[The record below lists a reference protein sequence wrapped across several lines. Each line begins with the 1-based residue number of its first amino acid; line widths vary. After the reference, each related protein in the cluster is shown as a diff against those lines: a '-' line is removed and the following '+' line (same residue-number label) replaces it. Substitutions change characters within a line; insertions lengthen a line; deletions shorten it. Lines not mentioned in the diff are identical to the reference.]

1 MLGNLGDCS
10 SQAESNPVIK
20 KIHGE
25 KIMHINFLVLFLVLA
40 ISWQITDL
48 SAGEAKSPWQIEWD
62 KTVEA
67 AKKEGQ
73 LVAGIPASAELRK
86 GITESFKSRFPGI
99 ELEVTTSRGPTNAS
113 KIAAEHAAGMRYF
126 DLLISGTSTPFNL
139 LNAGILDP
147 VEPLLI
153 LPEVKD
159 PKRWFGGHIWLD
171 NAKRFLYAFQAYQSQ
186 NFWYNS
192 TLVKPEEIRSY
203 DDLLNPKWK
212 NKIGYLDPRSAGGGT
227 ATWAFFLKIKG
238 EDFLKKLAAQDMLLS
253 RDQRQ
258 LGDSLT
264 KGKVGLTIG
273 LTYYS
278 LAPFIK
284 AGLPIQPLP
293 EPKEGTYTSCG
304 SGALSVIKAPPHPNA
319 TKVFVNW
326 LLSKEGQEIY
336 GKAMG
341 QATRRFDVETKWLTE
356 NGVRASKDFLTVEEN
371 NRLENYGED
380 TVNNY
385 WARATKIAEEV
396 LK

>member
-1 MLGNLGDCS
+1 
-10 SQAESNPVIK
+10 VIK

-48 SAGEAKSPWQIEWD
+48 SAGEARSPWQIEWD

-67 AKKEGQ
+67 AKNEGQ

>member
-1 MLGNLGDCS
+1 MQIHL
-10 SQAESNPVIK
+10 PVF
-20 KIHGE
+20 
-25 KIMHINFLVLFLVLA
+25 FLVLIIA
-40 ISWQITDL
+40 WQPNDL
-48 SAGEAKSPWQIEWD
+48 LAGESRSPGQTEWD

-67 AKKEGQ
+67 AKKEGK

-86 GITESFKSRFPGI
+86 SIGEAFKTRFPGI
-99 ELEVTTSRGPTNAS
+99 ELELTTSRGPTNAS
-113 KIAAEHAAGMRYF
+113 KISAEHAAGVRYF

-147 VEPLLI
+147 LEPLLI

-159 PKRWFGGHIWLD
+159 PKRWFGGHLWLD
-171 NAKRFLYAFQAYQSQ
+171 NSKRFLYAFQAYQSQ
-186 NFWYNS
+186 NVWYNS
-192 TLVKPEEIRSY
+192 TLMKPEEIRSY

-212 NKIGYLDPRSAGGGT
+212 TRIGYLDPRSAGGGT

-238 EDFLKKLAAQDMLLS
+238 EDFLKKLAAQEMLLS

-264 KGKVGLTIG
+264 KGKVALTIG

-293 EPKEGTYTSCG
+293 EAKEGTYTSCG
-304 SGALSVIKAPPHPNA
+304 SGALSVIKASPHPNA

-326 LLSKEGQEIY
+326 LLSKEGQEVY

-341 QATRRFDVETKWLTE
+341 QATRRLDVETKWLTE
-356 NGVRASKDFLTVEEN
+356 NGIRASKDFLTVEEN
-371 NRLENYGED
+371 NRLENYGEE
-380 TVNNY
+380 TVSHY
-385 WARATKIAEEV
+385 WAKATKIAEEV

>member
-1 MLGNLGDCS
+1 MILGG
-10 SQAESNPVIK
+10 EMK
-20 KIHGE
+20 RIHVLV
-25 KIMHINFLVLFLVLA
+25 FLVAWFTTTPAVG
-40 ISWQITDL
+40 L
-48 SAGEAKSPWQIEWD
+48 SAAEVRATGQGEWD

-67 AKKEGQ
+67 AKKEGK

-86 GITESFKSRFPGI
+86 SISESFKSRFPAI
-99 ELEVTTSRGPTNAS
+99 ELELTTSRGPTNAS
-113 KIAAEHAAGMRYF
+113 KISAEHAAGMRYF

-171 NAKRFLYAFQAYQSQ
+171 NSKRFLYAFQAYQSQ
-186 NFWYNS
+186 NLWYNS
-192 TLVKPEEIRSY
+192 TLMKPEDIRSY
-203 DDLLNPKWK
+203 DDLLATKWK

-238 EDFLKKLAAQDMLLS
+238 EEFLKKLAAQDMLLS

-258 LGDSLT
+258 LGDSLS
-264 KGKVGLTIG
+264 KGKVALTIG

-304 SGALSVIKAPPHPNA
+304 SGALSVIKASPHPNA

-341 QATRRFDVETKWLTE
+341 QATRRLDVETKWLTE
-356 NGVRASKDFLTVEEN
+356 NGIRASKDFLTVEEN
-371 NRLENYGED
+371 NRLENYGEE

-385 WARATKIAEEV
+385 WARATRIAQEV
-396 LK
+396 FK

>member
-1 MLGNLGDCS
+1 M
-10 SQAESNPVIK
+10 K
-20 KIHGE
+20 RIHVL
-25 KIMHINFLVLFLVLA
+25 IFLVAWFTGIPAAV
-40 ISWQITDL
+40 L
-48 SAGEAKSPWQIEWD
+48 SAAEVRATGQTEWD

-67 AKKEGQ
+67 AKKEGK

-86 GITESFKSRFPGI
+86 SITESFKSRFPGI
-99 ELEVTTSRGPTNAS
+99 ELELTTSRGPTNAS
-113 KIAAEHAAGMRYF
+113 KISAEHAAGVRYF

-171 NAKRFLYAFQAYQSQ
+171 NSKRFLYAFQAYQSQ

-192 TLVKPEEIRSY
+192 TLTKPEEIRSY

-258 LGDSLT
+258 LGDSLSQR
-264 KGKVGLTIG
+264 KGRADDRPDLLQFG
-273 LTYYS
+273 
-278 LAPFIK
+278 PFHQSRTADPSA
-284 AGLPIQPLP
+284 AGSQRGNVHELRQ
-293 EPKEGTYTSCG
+293 
-304 SGALSVIKAPPHPNA
+304 
-319 TKVFVNW
+319 
-326 LLSKEGQEIY
+326 
-336 GKAMG
+336 
-341 QATRRFDVETKWLTE
+341 RRIVDRQGFA
-356 NGVRASKDFLTVEEN
+356 ASKLHQGIRQLVAEQRRTGDL
-371 NRLENYGED
+371 RQSDGPGHPS
-380 TVNNY
+380 
-385 WARATKIAEEV
+385 ARCRNQMAH
-396 LK
+396 

>member
-1 MLGNLGDCS
+1 MIPGGKMKRI
-10 SQAESNPVIK
+10 PVLI
-20 KIHGE
+20 
-25 KIMHINFLVLFLVLA
+25 FLVAWFTGTTAAVP
-40 ISWQITDL
+40 
-48 SAGEAKSPWQIEWD
+48 SAGEVRAAGQTEWD
-62 KTVEA
+62 KTIEA
-67 AKKEGQ
+67 AKKEGK

-86 GITESFKSRFPGI
+86 SITESFKSRFPGI
-99 ELEVTTSRGPTNAS
+99 ELELTTSRGPTNAS
-113 KIAAEHAAGMRYF
+113 KISAEHAAGVRYF

-192 TLVKPEEIRSY
+192 TLTKPEEIRSY
-203 DDLLNPKWK
+203 DDLMNAKWK
-212 NKIGYLDPRSAGGGT
+212 NKIGYLDTRSAGGGT

-238 EDFLKKLAAQDMLLS
+238 EDFLRKLAAQDMLLS

-258 LGDSLT
+258 LGDSLS
-264 KGKVGLTIG
+264 KSKVAATIG

-284 AGLPIQPLP
+284 AGLPIQALP
-293 EPKEGTYTSCG
+293 EVKEGTYTSCG
-304 SGALSVIKAPPHPNA
+304 SGALSVVKGSPHPNA

-341 QATRRFDVETKWLTE
+341 QATRRLDVETRWLTE
-356 NGVRASKDFLTVEEN
+356 NGIRASKDFLTAEEN
-371 NRLENYGED
+371 NRLENYGEE
-380 TVNNY
+380 TVSNY
-385 WARATKIAEEV
+385 WAKATKIAEEV
-396 LK
+396 WK

>member
-1 MLGNLGDCS
+1 MR
-10 SQAESNPVIK
+10 
-20 KIHGE
+20 IHL
-25 KIMHINFLVLFLVLA
+25 LVLFLV
-40 ISWQITDL
+40 IFFSWRTPDL
-48 SAGEAKSPWQIEWD
+48 FAAEVKAPGQTEWD

-67 AKKEGQ
+67 AKKEGK

-86 GITESFKSRFPGI
+86 SITESFKSRFPGI
-99 ELEVTTSRGPTNAS
+99 ELELTTSRGPTNAS
-113 KIAAEHAAGMRYF
+113 KISAEHAAGVRYF

-171 NAKRFLYAFQAYQSQ
+171 RSKRFLYAFQAYQSQ
-186 NFWYNS
+186 NVWYNS
-192 TLVKPEEIRSY
+192 TLTKPEEIRSY

-238 EDFLKKLAAQDMLLS
+238 EEFLKKLAAQDMLLS

-264 KGKVGLTIG
+264 KGKVALTIG

-284 AGLPIQPLP
+284 AGLPIQSLP
-293 EPKEGTYTSCG
+293 EVKEGTYTSCG
-304 SGALSVIKAPPHPNA
+304 SGALSIIKASPHPNA

-326 LLSKEGQEIY
+326 LLSKEGQEVY

-341 QATRRFDVETKWLTE
+341 QATRRLDVETKWLTE
-356 NGVRASKDFLTVEEN
+356 NGIRASKDFLTVEEN
-371 NRLENYGED
+371 NRLENYGEE
-380 TVNNY
+380 TVNHY
-385 WARATKIAEEV
+385 WAKATNIAEEV

>member
-1 MLGNLGDCS
+1 MAALAITRSTTSLSRSLAADDIGGKLKRI
-10 SQAESNPVIK
+10 QVLI
-20 KIHGE
+20 
-25 KIMHINFLVLFLVLA
+25 FLV
-40 ISWQITDL
+40 TC
-48 SAGEAKSPWQIEWD
+48 SAGIPRGAPSADEIRTSGQTEWD
-62 KTVEA
+62 KTIEA
-67 AKKEGQ
+67 AKKEGKV
-73 LVAGIPASAELRK
+73 VAGIPASAELRK
-86 GITESFKSRFPGI
+86 GITESFKSRFPEI
-99 ELEVTTSRGPTNAS
+99 ELELTTSRGPTNAS
-113 KIAAEHAAGMRYF
+113 KISAEHAAGVRYF
-126 DLLISGTSTPFNL
+126 DLLISGTFTPFNL

-153 LPEVKD
+153 LPEVQD

-171 NAKRFLYAFQAYQSQ
+171 SSRRFLYAFQAYQSQ

-192 TLVKPEEIRSY
+192 NLTRPEEIRSY

-227 ATWAFFLKIKG
+227 ATWAFLLKIKG
-238 EDFLKKLAAQDMLLS
+238 EEFLKKLAAQDMLLS

-264 KGKVGLTIG
+264 KGKLALTIG

-278 LAPFIK
+278 LAAFIK
-284 AGLPIQPLP
+284 AGLPVQSLP
-293 EPKEGTYTSCG
+293 EVKEGTYTSCG
-304 SGALSVIKAPPHPNA
+304 SGALSIIKASPHPNA

-326 LLSKEGQEIY
+326 LLSKEGQEVY

-341 QATRRFDVETKWLTE
+341 QATRRLDVETKWLTE
-356 NGVRASKDFLTVEEN
+356 NGIRASKDFLTVEEN
-371 NRLENYGED
+371 NRLENYGEE

>member
-1 MLGNLGDCS
+1 MR
-10 SQAESNPVIK
+10 V
-20 KIHGE
+20 H
-25 KIMHINFLVLFLVLA
+25 LFILFVVLA
-40 ISWQITDL
+40 IFLPRQDL
-48 SAGEAKSPWQIEWD
+48 SAGEARSPWQTEWD

-86 GITESFKSRFPGI
+86 AITESFKSRFPGI

-192 TLVKPEEIRSY
+192 TLMKPEEIRSY

-385 WARATKIAEEV
+385 WARSTKIAEEV

>member
-1 MLGNLGDCS
+1 MR
-10 SQAESNPVIK
+10 
-20 KIHGE
+20 
-25 KIMHINFLVLFLVLA
+25 INFLVLFLVFA
-40 ISWQITDL
+40 ISWRTTDL
-48 SAGEAKSPWQIEWD
+48 FAGEVRATGQTEWD

-67 AKKEGQ
+67 AKKEGK

-86 GITESFKSRFPGI
+86 SITESFKSRFPGI
-99 ELEVTTSRGPTNAS
+99 ELELTTSRGPTNAS
-113 KIAAEHAAGMRYF
+113 KISAEHAAGVRYF

-147 VEPLLI
+147 VEPMLI

-171 NAKRFLYAFQAYQSQ
+171 NSKRFLYAFQAYQSQ

-192 TLVKPEEIRSY
+192 TLTKPEEIRSY

-258 LGDSLT
+258 LGDSLA
-264 KGKVGLTIG
+264 KGKVALTIG

-284 AGLPIQPLP
+284 AGLSIQSLP
-293 EPKEGTYTSCG
+293 EVKEGTYTSCG
-304 SGALSVIKAPPHPNA
+304 SGVLSIVKASPHPNT

-341 QATRRFDVETKWLTE
+341 QATRRLDVETRWLTE
-356 NGVRASKDFLTVEEN
+356 NGIRASKDFLTVEEN
-371 NRLENYGED
+371 DRLENYGEE

>member
-1 MLGNLGDCS
+1 MIVGGK
-10 SQAESNPVIK
+10 IK
-20 KIHGE
+20 RIYAL
-25 KIMHINFLVLFLVLA
+25 IFLVVCFSSTPWA
-40 ISWQITDL
+40 
-48 SAGEAKSPWQIEWD
+48 SAAEIRAAGQTEWD
-62 KTVEA
+62 QTVEA
-67 AKKEGQ
+67 AKKEGK

-86 GITESFKSRFPGI
+86 SITDRFKSRFPGI
-99 ELEVTTSRGPTNAS
+99 ELELATSRGPTNAS

-171 NAKRFLYAFQAYQSQ
+171 KSNRFLYAFQAYQSQ
-186 NFWYNS
+186 NLWYNS
-192 TLVKPEEIRSY
+192 TLMKPENIRSY
-203 DDLLNPKWK
+203 DDLLAVKWK

-238 EDFLKKLAAQDMLLS
+238 EEFLKKLAAQEMLLS

-264 KGKVGLTIG
+264 KGKVAMTIG

-304 SGALSVIKAPPHPNA
+304 SGALSVVKASPHPNA

-341 QATRRFDVETKWLTE
+341 QATRRLDVETRWLTE

-371 NRLENYGED
+371 NRLENYGEE

-385 WARATKIAEEV
+385 WARATRIANEV
-396 LK
+396 LR

>member
-1 MLGNLGDCS
+1 MRIS
-10 SQAESNPVIK
+10 
-20 KIHGE
+20 
-25 KIMHINFLVLFLVLA
+25 FLVLFLLLA
-40 ISWQITDL
+40 ISWHTTDL
-48 SAGEAKSPWQIEWD
+48 FAGEVRAPGQVEWD

-67 AKKEGQ
+67 AKKEGK

-86 GITESFKSRFPGI
+86 SITESFKSRFPGI
-99 ELEVTTSRGPTNAS
+99 ELELTTSRGPTNAS
-113 KIAAEHAAGMRYF
+113 KISAEHAAGVRYF

-171 NAKRFLYAFQAYQSQ
+171 NSKRFLYAFQAYQSQ

-192 TLVKPEEIRSY
+192 TLTKPEEIRSY
-203 DDLLNPKWK
+203 DDLLNAKWK
-212 NKIGYLDPRSAGGGT
+212 TKIGYLDPRSAGGGT

-238 EDFLKKLAAQDMLLS
+238 EDFLNKLAAQDMLLS

-264 KGKVGLTIG
+264 KGKVALTIG

-284 AGLPIQPLP
+284 A
-293 EPKEGTYTSCG
+293 
-304 SGALSVIKAPPHPNA
+304 
-319 TKVFVNW
+319 
-326 LLSKEGQEIY
+326 EGQEIY

-341 QATRRFDVETKWLTE
+341 QATRRLDVETKWLTE
-356 NGVRASKDFLTVEEN
+356 NGIRASKDFLTVEEN
-371 NRLENYGED
+371 NRLENYGEE
-380 TVNNY
+380 TVSNY
-385 WARATKIAEEV
+385 WTKATKIAEEV